1 MTTKTPDR
9 EKNRLIILDFDGT
22 IYHNPTN
29 NFSVD
34 IPLDDILDVHSF
46 FAEFIYQTGR
56 IVLKETEF
64 ILITGRHETQKSL
77 LMPYLKKL
85 KGYKIDL
92 VYFNQMEHSTMI
104 DESSF
109 LIMYWTA
116 KVEIINQLRLSG
128 EYKSIVVIDDDII
141 CSMLQKLNFEVYF

>member
-9 EKNRLIILDFDGT
+9 EKNNLIILDFDGT

-34 IPLDDILDVHSF
+34 IPLDDTLDILSF

-64 ILITGRHETQKSL
+64 ILITGGTKPKNH
-77 LMPYLKKL
+77 
-85 KGYKIDL
+85 
-92 VYFNQMEHSTMI
+92 F
-104 DESSF
+104 
-109 LIMYWTA
+109 
-116 KVEIINQLRLSG
+116 
-128 EYKSIVVIDDDII
+128 
-141 CSMLQKLNFEVYF
+141 